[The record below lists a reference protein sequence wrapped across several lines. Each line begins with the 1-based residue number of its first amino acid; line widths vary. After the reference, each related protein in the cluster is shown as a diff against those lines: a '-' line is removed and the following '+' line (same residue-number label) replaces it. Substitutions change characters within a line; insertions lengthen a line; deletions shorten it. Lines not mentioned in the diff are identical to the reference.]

1 MVTKFFVGDCLI
13 RSEMFNWYTS
23 HGSRC
28 ELEAQAT
35 LITTGLQAALSIL
48 HDVLYDVTVFHV

>member
-1 MVTKFFVGDCLI
+1 MVRRFFAGYCFI

-23 HGSRC
+23 HGLMC

-35 LITTGLQAALSIL
+35 LITTGLQEALSIL
-48 HDVLYDVTVFHV
+48 HDVLYDVTVFQV